1 MNNMQNNTKILCCMS
16 FLIVSL
22 FTSSFVTK
30 TIAITNS
37 LSINNI
43 NNNLLTD
50 TNVVESGNSIPYT
63 SNQTNLKIFTSFYP
77 LYDFVKKIGKDKVDV
92 SLIVPA
98 GIEPHDFEPTAKQ
111 IIEMQKANLIF
122 INGAGF
128 ELWINKLTNSNI
140 IDLSRDLPIEMVD
153 NTPDPHTWLDPV
165 MVKTQ
170 AKTIFENLTS
180 MDPQNTDYYMNNY
193 IQFDTNLEELNSNI
207 RNNLT
212 DCNLNDFI
220 AFHDAFGYFAKRYG
234 LTQNTIQGLSQ
245 EADIN
250 PQRISDAINL
260 SKQLGINII
269 FSEDNI
275 DPRLSN
281 TIANEI
287 NGQVLILSPI
297 EILSDEEKQMNKDYF
312 SKMYD
317 NMNNLKIALKCTS

>member
-1 MNNMQNNTKILCCMS
+1 MS

>member
-260 SKQLGINII
+260 AKQLGINII